1 MRKINALALAIIL
14 GLGGVEALEASFGD
28 ALVGGVVGGV
38 VGSVI
43 TNEVYR
49 HGHRSR
55 HTRHRRHRTRPVVQE
70 KHTDEMKI
78 QIALKNLGYYRGPID
93 GQVNS
98 FTTRN
103 AIRAFN
109 QAYEIGD
116 TSYMSPQERDALI
129 YLGTLLQFDRNLAAQ
144 GSDRR
149 TRTRR
154 IQTAL
159 KVLGFYNGKLD
170 GANGPMTRRAIAEY
184 RRANGLPAGYNL
196 DYETEYRLINT
207 AKQSNDRYIQETL
220 ASLKRLG
227 SAANRTPQPRNTMP
241 APRQPVI
248 LQPSSPQAPVQP
260 TITQEA
266 PAPVMQQPTA
276 PAGAP
281 MPVAPA
287 PNAPVQGMQAA
298 PQPVQ
303 PAQSP
308 TPVQPAQPV
317 TPTQP
322 TQAQ

>member
-1 MRKINALALAIIL
+1 MRRINILAMAAILSLAGI
-14 GLGGVEALEASFGD
+14 ESAEASFGD
-28 ALVGGVVGGV
+28 AVVGGVVGGV

-49 HGHRSR
+49 HGRR
-55 HTRHRRHRTRPVVQE
+55 HYRHRRHRAAPAVQE
-70 KHTDEMKI
+70 NHSDEMKI
-78 QIALKNLGYYRGPID
+78 QIALKNLGYYHGPID

-103 AIRAFN
+103 ALRAFN

-116 TSYMSPQERDALI
+116 TPYMSPQERDALI

-154 IQTAL
+154 VQTAL
-159 KVLGFYNGKLD
+159 KILGFYNGKLD
-170 GANGPMTRRAIAEY
+170 GSNGPMTRRAIAEY

-207 AKQSNDRYIQETL
+207 AKQSNDNYIQETL

-227 SAANRTPQPRNTMP
+227 GSANRLAQPRNPMP

-248 LQPSSPQAPVQP
+248 LQPSNPRVPVQP

-266 PAPVMQQPTA
+266 PAPVVRQSAPVVTA
-276 PAGAP
+276 PAPSAP
-281 MPVAPA
+281 AQPVQPQNMQPSAQPVAPA
-287 PNAPVQGMQAA
+287 QQPQGQ
-298 PQPVQ
+298 
-303 PAQSP
+303 
-308 TPVQPAQPV
+308 
-317 TPTQP
+317 
-322 TQAQ
+322 

>member
-1 MRKINALALAIIL
+1 MMKKINALAMAAVLSLA
-14 GLGGVEALEASFGD
+14 GVESVEASFGD
-28 ALVGGVVGGV
+28 AVVGGVVGGV

-43 TNEVYR
+43 TNEVYHHGRR
-49 HGHRSR
+49 HYRT
-55 HTRHRRHRTRPVVQE
+55 TRHRKKHHAAPAVQE
-70 KHTDEMKI
+70 NHSDEMKI

-93 GQVNS
+93 GQINS

-116 TSYMSPQERDALI
+116 TAYMSPQERDALI

-144 GSDRR
+144 GSDHR
-149 TRTRR
+149 TRIRR

-159 KVLGFYNGKLD
+159 KILGFYNGKLD

-207 AKQSNDRYIQETL
+207 AKQSNDNYIQETL

-227 SAANRTPQPRNTMP
+227 AASNRAPQPQNTMP
-241 APRQPVI
+241 APAQTVI
-248 LQPSSPQAPVQP
+248 LQPSTPQAPVQP

-266 PAPVMQQPTA
+266 PAPVEQQQSTPST
-276 PAGAP
+276 
-281 MPVAPA
+281 PVAPA
-287 PNAPVQGMQAA
+287 QPVPPQNMQPVKPAAPVPPVQGQ
-298 PQPVQ
+298 
-303 PAQSP
+303 
-308 TPVQPAQPV
+308 
-317 TPTQP
+317 
-322 TQAQ
+322 